1 MVRRKPG
8 ELVGLLPLGSSNLPL
23 SARTPTPF
31 IACTT
36 QCLEEVKRMAD
47 GRIGVMD
54 GFRFG
59 LGFFAA
65 GLVFYIIVLLIT
77 VAVLG
82 SMYAGMG
89 MGGVHW

>member
-1 MVRRKPG
+1 
-8 ELVGLLPLGSSNLPL
+8 
-23 SARTPTPF
+23 
-31 IACTT
+31 
-36 QCLEEVKRMAD
+36 MAD

-59 LGFFAA
+59 LGFFTA